1 MPLPRRIPQTS
12 LAAELKE
19 EAPTCPD
26 GDRDDDFTPERAA
39 SSLAGFQRGTLQARD
54 DDAEPEYAGEEPAP
68 SEDPGDRLP
77 ASGT

>member
-1 MPLPRRIPQTS
+1 MPQTS

-19 EAPTCPD
+19 ETAPCPD
-26 GDRDDDFTPERAA
+26 GDGDDFTAERAA

-54 DDAEPEYAGEEPAP
+54 DEAEPEYVLGEDSA
-68 SEDPGDRLP
+68 SVDPGDRIP